1 MWIVDYGLGVWMK
14 ITFLTA
20 GTGSYYCG
28 ACMRDNALAKALLRA
43 GHEVEMLPMY
53 LPLTLD
59 EEVLETSR
67 ETPVFFGGINVYLQ
81 QKFPMFRRTPA
92 WFDKLLN
99 GVTLLKGAAARS
111 HMTSAREHGEMALEM
126 LRVEASPL
134 GKEMDKLV
142 DWLGAAP
149 PDVLCLSNALQIG
162 MLRQLKARLHGVK
175 IICCFQGED
184 TFVDGL
190 PEPYRGSC
198 WGEMTERMPEA
209 DLLVAPSRFYADLM
223 RERLGLPD
231 LKIEVL
237 WNGID
242 LEGYGAGPEE
252 EGPPVVGYLARM
264 SKEKGLVLLVEAF
277 IKLRKDLG
285 HPDAKLVVAGTA
297 TKENEA
303 LVWELQDRLDKE
315 GLSGDVEWRSN
326 ISRREKEEL
335 LRKLTLFSVPVL
347 YPEAFGLFVIEA
359 MASGVPVVQP
369 DAASF
374 REIVAATKGGELVRP
389 EDAGALAEAWMR
401 LLDDRKALREMG
413 ERGRRAV
420 EKTFSVDAMRDR
432 FAVLAEQVLDADE

>member
-1 MWIVDYGLGVWMK
+1 VDYGLGERMK

-81 QKFPMFRRTPA
+81 QKFPLFRKTPA

-99 GVTLLKGAAARS
+99 GATLLKGAAKRS
-111 HMTSAREHGEMALEM
+111 HMTSARDHGEMALQM
-126 LRVEASPL
+126 LRVEESPL
-134 GKEMDKLV
+134 GKEMDKLL
-142 DWLGAAP
+142 DWLGANP

-162 MLRQLKARLHGVK
+162 MLRQLKAQLDGVK
-175 IICCFQGED
+175 VICCFQGED

-190 PEPYRGSC
+190 PERYRKSC
-198 WGEMTERMPEA
+198 WSEMKARLPEA
-209 DLLVAPSRFYADLM
+209 DLLISPSKFYAEMM
-223 RERLGLPD
+223 RDRLGLPD
-231 LKIEVL
+231 LEIEVM

-242 LEGYGAGPEE
+242 LEGYAPGPEQD
-252 EGPPVVGYLARM
+252 GPPVIGYLARM
-264 SKEKGLVLLVEAF
+264 SEEKGLVVLVDAF
-277 IKLRKDLG
+277 IRLRKDLG
-285 HPDAKLVVAGTA
+285 HEDARLVVAGTA
-297 TKENEA
+297 TKENES

-315 GLSGDVEWRSN
+315 GLAADVEWRSN
-326 ISRREKEEL
+326 ISREEKQEFLRE
-335 LRKLTLFSVPVL
+335 LTMFSVPVL

-359 MASGVPVVQP
+359 MASAVPVVQP
-369 DAASF
+369 DSAAF
-374 REIVAATKGGELVRP
+374 PEIIAATGGGELATP
-389 EDAGALAEAWMR
+389 DDAWALAETWMQ
-401 LLDDRKALREMG
+401 LLEDRKALREMG

-420 EKTFSVDAMRDR
+420 AERFSVDAMRDR
-432 FAVLAEQVLDADE
+432 FAVLAEQILEANE